1 MLPLVLAEAGGLA
14 RLWWLF
20 PVGAVVLV
28 GFVWWER
35 RVVAR
40 GRPPLL
46 DVRLLTGTPGY
57 ASGTLLGTVYFVGFS
72 GIWLVFALYLQS
84 GLGFTPL
91 QSGLSV
97 TPFALGAAASA
108 VVGGRLVTRWGRRA
122 DGHRPD
128 AGACSA
134 CPPPR

>member
-1 MLPLVLAEAGGLA
+1 M
-14 RLWWLF
+14 
-20 PVGAVVLV
+20 VLV

-46 DVRLLTGTPGY
+46 DIRLLTGTPGY
-57 ASGTLLGTVYFVGFS
+57 ASGALLGTVYFVGFS

-84 GLGFTPL
+84 GLGYTPL

-97 TPFALGAAASA
+97 TPFALGCGG
-108 VVGGRLVTRWGRRA
+108 VGGRRRPPRHA
-122 DGHRPD
+122 VGAAPDGHRSD
-128 AGACSA
+128 ARACSA
-134 CPPPR
+134 CRPPR